1 MVGLSL
7 DRPDFLILIPH
18 GIVLALAI
26 LTLAIDSFAP
36 RGSERVTVLTVLQLF
51 GYGAAIAAALLLSGQ
66 YRTSFAS
73 MAKLDDLAVFLIVI
87 ILASALL
94 TVFLSATTIPRWN
107 MPIGEYYALLAF
119 SALGG
124 LLVASSL
131 DLVMVFVGIEL
142 SSLSIFVLAAF
153 AKRSRVSIEGALKY
167 FLLSAFATAI
177 LLYGMAWVY
186 GITNSTNLA
195 QINLRL
201 AGAADRSQPTLLLAR
216 AHRLHAG
223 RAGGLPADR
232 PGRRGRAEP
241 ALLHLRL
248 HHHEHRRLRDHR
260 L

>member
-26 LTLAIDSFAP
+26 LTMAVDTFAP
-36 RGSERVTVLTVLQLF
+36 RDSERVTVLTVLQIF
-51 GYGAAIAAALLLSGQ
+51 GYGGAIAAALLLSGQ

-73 MAKLDDLAVFLIVI
+73 MAQLDDLAVFLIVI

-94 TVFLSATTIPRWN
+94 TVFLSATTIPAWN

-124 LLVASSL
+124 LLVASST

-153 AKRSRVSIEGALKY
+153 ARRSRESIEGALKY

-177 LLYGMAWVY
+177 HLYGMAWTY
-186 GITNSTNLA
+186 GVTGTTNLA

-201 AGAADRSQPTLLLAR
+201 TAPPDPNQLTP
-216 AHRLHAG
+216 
-223 RAGGLPADR
+223 LPAT
-232 PGRRGRAEP
+232 PP
-241 ALLHLRL
+241 PLIRL
-248 HHHEHRRLRDHR
+248 GFK
-260 L
+260 